1 MSEHDDSGEY
11 RGLAGTTEEGLAG
24 SEAVTLEG
32 TTDRDAFDAPLFE
45 PVPRETAEHRRAFGG
60 SIRDTEHDHD
70 EHEIPDSVRRYLVPG
85 EEHAIV
91 FPLHPCAMGRA
102 DLILVGSLAAAIT
115 LHVLAYA
122 HGLAHP
128 GVVRVIWFAFAVAAG
143 WWAVQLAVVRS
154 TWIVV
159 TPKRIMTVVR
169 FPTAKVNSLP
179 WRRARDVELTQTVL
193 GRMFGFGTLQLLSI
207 GTDHAL
213 ARVRWVPRAERVYRI
228 IWGILQPAKGPSP
241 MPEDAW

>member
-1 MSEHDDSGEY
+1 MSEADTGGY
-11 RGLAGTTEEGLAG
+11 AVTAEEGLTNAQG
-24 SEAVTLEG
+24 VTVGAESTNHVQLGTAVPPE
-32 TTDRDAFDAPLFE
+32 
-45 PVPRETAEHRRAFGG
+45 VTAHRHAFGG
-60 SIRDTEHDHD
+60 LLSRGAADDHH
-70 EHEIPDSVRRYLVPG
+70 EHEVPPAVRRYLVAG
-85 EEHAIV
+85 EEHATG

-102 DLILVGSLAAAIT
+102 DLVLVGGLAAAIT
-115 LHVLAYA
+115 LHVWAYA

-128 GVVRVIWFAFAVAAG
+128 AVVRLIWIAFTIAAG
-143 WWAVQLAVVRS
+143 WWAWQLAVVRS

-169 FPTAKVNSLP
+169 FPTAKVTSLP
-179 WRRARDVELTQTVL
+179 WRRARDVELSQNVT
-193 GRMFGFGTLQLLSI
+193 GRLFGYGTLQLLSI

-213 ARVRWVPRAERVYRI
+213 AQIRWVPRAERVYRI